1 MFVFKSLILKRNK
14 CAQKRKTLAEQ
25 GSVFIRLY
33 SVPIA
38 PHRSSTRGL
47 AYDITLTEA
56 DGKSGVSLCD
66 LLCKLVKINSLLN
79 TPGGKLKLLK
89 AFVPL
94 NIFFIR
100 GKQYVCP
107 HVRPSEQL

>member
-25 GSVFIRLY
+25 GSVFIQYY

-47 AYDITLTEA
+47 AYDITLTKA
-56 DGKSGVSLCD
+56 DGKSGMSLCD
-66 LLCKLVKINSLLN
+66 LCKLVKFDSLLN
-79 TPGGKLKLLK
+79 VTGGYTGAAEGVCSLKY
-89 AFVPL
+89 
-94 NIFFIR
+94 FFIR

-107 HVRPSEQL
+107 HVHPSEQL

>member
-47 AYDITLTEA
+47 VYDITLTKA
-56 DGKSGVSLCD
+56 DGKSSGMSFCD
-66 LLCKLVKINSLLN
+66 LLCKLVIINSLLN
-79 TPGGKLKLLK
+79 AMGG
-89 AFVPL
+89 
-94 NIFFIR
+94 
-100 GKQYVCP
+100 
-107 HVRPSEQL
+107 

>member
-47 AYDITLTEA
+47 AYDIMLTKA
-56 DGKSGVSLCD
+56 DGKSGMSFCN
-66 LLCKLVKINSLLN
+66 LLCKLVKSTPLECTGGLN
-79 TPGGKLKLLK
+79 WS
-89 AFVPL
+89 
-94 NIFFIR
+94 
-100 GKQYVCP
+100 C
-107 HVRPSEQL
+107 